1 MKEGLKKPAKAVFPS
16 ARVVVDPFHA
26 IAEYNK
32 MMDEAIRIEQ
42 DIQRKRKVQIP
53 KKIFLVGREKLTEER
68 MQKADPLLFDKE
80 PSKV

>member
-1 MKEGLKKPAKAVFPS
+1 
-16 ARVVVDPFHA
+16 
-26 IAEYNK
+26 